1 MAIKIRSTPSFGGE
15 VMPEAPCP
23 KILRRVKITC
33 KYEQIFRNAEFASPF
48 ARSSC
53 LLPDDSAVRIV
64 RHLWWTNQEF
74 LSCRYHST
82 MVLHAHIL
90 PGQWTIGPLV
100 AAVQRRKLT
109 PSTWS
114 SWSSFIHLFN
124 DAVSCLDY
132 IIASNDRVIVAYWI
146 RRDMKGN
153 SRLAF
158 PLGTGKNHK
167 EPRVRIRWRNA
178 KDSVETFCEDYSLLE
193 CIALMMEAVRSS
205 ETSVYFN

>member
-1 MAIKIRSTPSFGGE
+1 
-15 VMPEAPCP
+15 
-23 KILRRVKITC
+23 
-33 KYEQIFRNAEFASPF
+33 
-48 ARSSC
+48 
-53 LLPDDSAVRIV
+53 
-64 RHLWWTNQEF
+64 
-74 LSCRYHST
+74 

-114 SWSSFIHLFN
+114 WSSSSIHSFIHLLVFN

-167 EPRVRIRWRNA
+167 EPRVRMRWRNA

-205 ETSVYFN
+205 ETSVYFNYITWRYIPEDCNLHTRCRENLKSHRDVQSFLISWSMK